1 MIRPYH
7 GALTGT
13 GNVLKATVF
22 DVTDLEKEQAELQ
35 NELEVVAE
43 MIQKAISDNAH
54 FAFDQEEYQKQYNGL
69 VERFNLDK
77 ARLTAITEKITDKKT
92 RLGTMNDFLHTLHK
106 QEELITEFDVEL
118 WYSLVDY
125 GTVYDKDDVR
135 FTFKDG
141 MEIRA

>member
-1 MIRPYH
+1 M
-7 GALTGT
+7 TGT

-77 ARLTAITEKITDKKT
+77 ARLTAITEKIIDKKT

>member
-1 MIRPYH
+1 M
-7 GALTGT
+7 
-13 GNVLKATVF
+13 LKATVF

>member
-1 MIRPYH
+1 M
-7 GALTGT
+7 TGT